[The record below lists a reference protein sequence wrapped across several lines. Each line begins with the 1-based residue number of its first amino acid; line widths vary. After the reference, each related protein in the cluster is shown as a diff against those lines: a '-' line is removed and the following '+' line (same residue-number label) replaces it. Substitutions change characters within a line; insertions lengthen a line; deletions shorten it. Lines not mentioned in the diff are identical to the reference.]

1 MGTDLADAV
10 PSSDVSRRLCH
21 QQTETY
27 LCLLITS
34 SMKGTLEKV
43 LVKSAKYLGLN
54 VDNKLNFNIYFM
66 FRLLK
71 RLTQLLFSLD
81 PEDLCETHP

>member
-10 PSSDVSRRLCH
+10 PSSDVSKRLCH

-43 LVKSAKYLGLN
+43 KSATYLGLN
-54 VDNKLNFNIYFM
+54 VDNKLNFNTHFM
-66 FRLLK
+66 FMLLK
-71 RLTQLLFSLD
+71 RLTQLLFSSD